1 MTVVTETER
10 ETSYRRGYTQGVEA
24 VLDAIQGQLAPDR
37 EMRLRRWWSHE
48 LLPWRM
54 AADQG
59 VTQAPVPPAL

>member
-1 MTVVTETER
+1 MTVVTEQER

-24 VLDAIQGQLAPDR
+24 VLSAIQGQLTPER
-37 EMRLRRWWSHE
+37 EIKLRRWWSHE

-59 VTQAPVPPAL
+59 VVEAPRPPVP